1 MKPLSLL
8 ALPSLLVLAT
18 SSSAEVIERVVAKV
32 NGDIVTLSEFE
43 ARQIAAVQMARIGPE
58 RVEAFLRESNARILQ
73 EAIDDLLIM
82 QRAMELEIKLP
93 PTYVKEVIEGI
104 KKENNLASDDVLR
117 EQLRREG
124 MTLDD
129 MKRNIM
135 RQILKRQVLQRE
147 LEPKIAV
154 TESDVRADYEARKE
168 EYSRPSTVHLQEI
181 LVPAEAADA
190 RSQAAE
196 IVRRARAGED
206 FTELARAH
214 SASPTRSAGGD
225 LGTVNLKE
233 LSPTVQ
239 KAAAPLQPS
248 EVSDPVLSPEGYR
261 IFKLVERS
269 EASVVPFEE
278 VKADIRRRL
287 MDARGNEA
295 YETYVEGLRK
305 TGIVTVQVKEVPLQ
319 VSRPVTPSTLLEPPL
334 PEDLGTT
341 GTGVTPA
348 RPLQGPAAPAPAE
361 EAPEFSTTPQAAPER
376 VVPAP
381 PDASKPDASKKDEDD
396 STPQ

>member
-1 MKPLSLL
+1 MKRLSLL
-8 ALPSLLVLAT
+8 ALPSLLVLAA
-18 SSSAEVIERVVAKV
+18 SARAEVIERVVAKV
-32 NGDIVTLSEFE
+32 NGDIVTLSDFE

-58 RVEAFLRESNARILQ
+58 RIEAFLRESNARILQ

-147 LEPKIAV
+147 LEPKISV
-154 TESDVRADYEARKE
+154 TESEVRADYEARKE

-206 FTELARAH
+206 FTELARSH

-233 LSPTVQ
+233 LSPAVQ
-239 KAAAPLQPS
+239 KAATPLQPS
-248 EVSDPVLSPEGYR
+248 EVSDPVQSPEGYR
-261 IFKLVERS
+261 IFKLVART
-269 EASVVPFEE
+269 EASMVPFEE

-287 MDARGNEA
+287 MEARGNEA
-295 YETYVEGLRK
+295 YESYVEGLRK
-305 TGIVTVQVKEVPLQ
+305 TGIVTLQVKEVPLQ

-334 PEDLGTT
+334 PDDLGAT
-341 GTGVTPA
+341 GTGVSPA
-348 RPLQGPAAPAPAE
+348 KPLQGPAAPVPE

-376 VVPAP
+376 VVPAS
-381 PDASKPDASKKDEDD
+381 PDASKPDASKKDEDQ
-396 STPQ
+396 STP